1 MSKVLTPE
9 VKVISAFKE
18 IIDAIDKHQMIVE
31 LLIERYKLKKTVKF
45 LEKLNLQS
53 FNNFIIANEG
63 RPFDEL
69 KREIMDVQEGLNIRS
84 VSDATK
90 TKTIINA
97 GDFAE
102 IRKYINSL
110 MEADNDEARATKAYY
125 DD

>member
-63 RPFDEL
+63 RPFDAL

-102 IRKYINSL
+102 IRRYINSL

>member
-102 IRKYINSL
+102 IRRYINSL